1 MGKETTIM
9 TLDPRTKMV
18 IVICL
23 STLALIYNTPERLLQ
38 LLIATVLLLLL
49 FRIDIPSVWVYLK
62 RFLQLMLVVF
72 IIQCIFTRGGEVLLS
87 LGSTALVSSQG
98 LLAGASLVLRIIVII
113 SAALILTT
121 FSSRDF
127 ILGLVQWKVPYEL
140 AFMVTI
146 AMRFLPLFRDEFINV
161 VTAVQLR
168 GVELKQVSWGKRIE
182 LFRCLLFPVVFSALL
197 KAQQLAIAMESRGFR
212 AYPRRTYLRRLD
224 FIWADYAVMLISVTI
239 TIMLMV
245 SF

>member
-18 IVICL
+18 IVVCL

-38 LLIATVLLLLL
+38 LLIATVRLRLL
-49 FRIDIPSVWVYLK
+49 FRTDFPSLWVYLM

-161 VTAVQLR
+161 VTSVQLR

-197 KAQQLAIAMESRGFR
+197 KAQQLAVAMESRGFR
-212 AYPRRTYLRRLD
+212 AYPQRTYLRRLD
-224 FIWADYAVMLISVTI
+224 FIWADYLVMLIF
-239 TIMLMV
+239 V
-245 SF
+245 SATMILIINW

>member
-1 MGKETTIM
+1 M

-18 IVICL
+18 IVVCL

-87 LGSTALVSSQG
+87 LGSIALVSSQG

>member
-1 MGKETTIM
+1 M

-38 LLIATVLLLLL
+38 LLIVTVLLLLL
-49 FRIDIPSVWVYLK
+49 FRIDIRSVWVYLK

-72 IIQCIFTRGGEVLLS
+72 IIQCFFTRGGEVLLS
-87 LGSTALVSSQG
+87 LGSVELISSQG
-98 LLAGASLVLRIIVII
+98 FLTGASLVLRIIVVI

-146 AMRFLPLFRDEFINV
+146 AMRFLPLFRDEFVNV

-168 GVELKQVSWGKRIE
+168 GVELKQVSWGKKIE
-182 LFRCLLFPVVFSALL
+182 LFRCLLFPVVFGALL
-197 KAQQLAIAMESRGFR
+197 KAQQLAVAMESRGFR

-224 FIWADYAVMLISVTI
+224 FILVDYAVMLIFVTVTI
-239 TIMLMV
+239 ILIV
-245 SF
+245 Y